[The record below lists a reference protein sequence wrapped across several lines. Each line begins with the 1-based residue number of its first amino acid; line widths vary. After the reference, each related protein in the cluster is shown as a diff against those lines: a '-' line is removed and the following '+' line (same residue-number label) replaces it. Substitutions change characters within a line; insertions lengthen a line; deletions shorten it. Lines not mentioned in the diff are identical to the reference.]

1 EVNDGS
7 PNCPAGD
14 DEPTYDPITQEET
27 STFECWDGSVI
38 DLSQVNDGTYDC
50 PYEADEPYYE
60 YEDTSEFECDDESNI
75 IPLSYVNDGGEDCED
90 GSDENLGE
98 GHGHGW
104 YDVSAMGQS
113 LEMELIEWN
122 GGSLTDS
129 MSADGMDL
137 VLSMCDSFE
146 ERDNGYLQVSECGV
160 DVQRWSL
167 AEIFAGEVVG
177 IEFYDEDG
185 SGTLTDGDSFEITED
200 LDETLEWNA
209 VRLAKNSAYSDE
221 NPEVVLPGFTAV
233 LGIVSMLGA
242 ALLVRKNE

>member
-1 EVNDGS
+1 
-7 PNCPAGD
+7 
-14 DEPTYDPITQEET
+14 
-27 STFECWDGSVI
+27 
-38 DLSQVNDGTYDC
+38 
-50 PYEADEPYYE
+50 
-60 YEDTSEFECDDESNI
+60 
-75 IPLSYVNDGGEDCED
+75 
-90 GSDENLGE
+90 
-98 GHGHGW
+98 
-104 YDVSAMGQS
+104 
-113 LEMELIEWN
+113 
-122 GGSLTDS
+122 